1 MPEIGQRKFTAT
13 AGATILV
20 LGLSFWGLMVD
31 KLAGSEFVSAIYATC
46 FLVGGFIG
54 LNVTNSIFGKGG
66 GSP

>member
-20 LGLSFWGLMVD
+20 LGLSFWGLMVG
-31 KLAGSEFVSAIYATC
+31 KLTGGEFISAVNLAGL
-46 FLVGGFIG
+46 LVGGFCGINIAG
-54 LNVTNSIFGKGG
+54 HIFGKDG

>member
-13 AGATILV
+13 AGATIIILS
-20 LGLSFWGLMVD
+20 LSFIGLWCD
-31 KLAGSEFVSAIYATC
+31 KLTGTEFISSVYATC